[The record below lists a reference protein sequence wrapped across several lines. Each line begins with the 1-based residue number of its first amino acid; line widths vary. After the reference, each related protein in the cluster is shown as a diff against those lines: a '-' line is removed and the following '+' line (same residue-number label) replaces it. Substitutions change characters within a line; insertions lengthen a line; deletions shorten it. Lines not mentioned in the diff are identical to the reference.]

1 MHPCSLKASSENDA
15 AAPFKVI
22 FSGNR
27 RSPAH
32 GEARS
37 GVQKY
42 ELISKYETPCV
53 FPRAKSTRGDPLRSS
68 RTVRHPKRFRNGRP
82 ESRRRP
88 RFPGPH
94 RPDKR
99 FARPVYG
106 SADTPCP
113 GTSPERHSHATRIRT
128 IFKNTGW
135 RIFRQITISLHFI
148 RRIPKNS
155 LKCSESPEDYHRAII
170 PYRSILILRRLR
182 AATPAKNKD
191 AFRHPYRND
200 SLNRPERS
208 VRRRH
213 TCHIGFQP
221 ATNAVPRHSPNKL
234 ALHSAHNIFH

>member
-1 MHPCSLKASSENDA
+1 MQNRRAATRLEA
-15 AAPFKVI
+15 AAPFATQSV
-22 FSGNR
+22 SG
-27 RSPAH
+27 
-32 GEARS
+32 
-37 GVQKY
+37 
-42 ELISKYETPCV
+42 T
-53 FPRAKSTRGDPLRSS
+53 GDPNPGDGRAFPA
-68 RTVRHPKRFRNGRP
+68 RTVRTNVSRDRFTAPPIRP
-82 ESRRRP
+82 
-88 RFPGPH
+88 
-94 RPDKR
+94 
-99 FARPVYG
+99 A
-106 SADTPCP
+106 P
-113 GTSPERHSHATRIRT
+113 GTSPERHSHAIRIRK

-148 RRIPKNS
+148 RRIPENS
-155 LKCSESPEDYHRAII
+155 LKRSESPEDYHRAII

-234 ALHSAHNIFH
+234 ALHSAHNIILLK